1 MINKPKKPAVRGS
14 AYSKVLPRG
23 KTLILA
29 YDQGFEHGPVDFN
42 LKNVDPE
49 HIMDI
54 ALEGRYNAVA
64 VQAGVAE
71 KYHVTHFRDIP
82 LIVKLNG
89 KTCFDNKD
97 PVSLQH
103 TSVGYASK
111 LGASGVGYT
120 VYLGSSREQEM
131 FVEFGR
137 ICEEAHQKGMLAVC
151 WMYPRGPAITDE
163 LSTETLAYG
172 ARIAMELGAD
182 VVKLKFNGDI
192 EGMKWVVKS
201 AGRAKVVIAG
211 GSRTDDLEFLR
222 LAEAAMKSGA
232 AGFAVGRN
240 VWQSDHPIAL
250 TVALKDV
257 VFHGKTAEEAFRT
270 LKK

>member
-1 MINKPKKPAVRGS
+1 MINTQKKPAVRTS
-14 AYSKVLPRG
+14 AYSKVLPKG

-29 YDQGFEHGPVDFN
+29 CDQGFEHGPKDFN
-42 LKNVDPE
+42 IKNIDPD

-64 VQAGVAE
+64 VQAGIAE
-71 KYHVTHFRDIP
+71 KYHVAHFRDIP

-89 KTCFDNKD
+89 KTRFDNDD

-103 TSVGYASK
+103 TSVEYASR

-120 VYLGSSREQEM
+120 IYLGSSREQEM

-137 ICEEAHQKGMLAVC
+137 ICEEAHRKGLLAVC
-151 WMYPRGPAITDE
+151 WMYPRGPFIDDEVSTDN
-163 LSTETLAYG
+163 LAYG
-172 ARIAMELGAD
+172 ARVAMELGAD
-182 VVKLKFNGDI
+182 MVKLKFNGDV
-192 EGMKWVVKS
+192 EGMKWVVKC

-211 GSRTDDLEFLR
+211 GSKTGDLDFLK

-240 VWQSDHPIAL
+240 VWQNDRPLDL
-250 TVALKDV
+250 TKALKDV
-257 VFHGKTAEEAFRT
+257 VFHGKTADEAFEA